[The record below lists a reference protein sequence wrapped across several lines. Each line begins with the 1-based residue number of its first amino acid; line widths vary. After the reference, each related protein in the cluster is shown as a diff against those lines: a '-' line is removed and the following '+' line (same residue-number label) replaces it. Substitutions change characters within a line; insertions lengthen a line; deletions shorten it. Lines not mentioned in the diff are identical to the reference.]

1 MSYAPYTAA
10 AISIP
15 LAFAAIFCVKGWKDA
30 QKYNQ
35 PIINEVINLDIES
48 LNESERNKY
57 LVHLSYK
64 ECVNAISKTGGTTN
78 YVQNAIEETCNPI
91 LKL

>member
-1 MSYAPYTAA
+1 MSHAPYTAA
-10 AISIP
+10 AITIP
-15 LAFAAIFCVKGWKDA
+15 LALAAIFCIQGWKDA

-35 PIINEVINLDIES
+35 PIINEVSKINIES
-48 LNESERNKY
+48 LSESERNKY

-64 ECVNAISKTGGTTN
+64 ECVKAISNTSGSVVHVE
-78 YVQNAIEETCNPI
+78 YAIKETCNPI